1 MRQELRL
8 RVLIPIAV
16 VAVLG
21 LGVGAMAFTGTPVE
35 EPLPG
40 PPPQASP
47 GAGKKKPKP
56 GAKQEARAARKA
68 ERIAGR
74 EWRKQANQICAGLN
88 ESIEALGEPQRPEDV
103 AALLPQTVALAEAAL
118 TRLRTFQPAKA
129 DARRVK
135 LMLGEFASFVR
146 LEKNASQALVNQDI
160 ELFVNL
166 NARAFRHNDR
176 GSAIARQL
184 GARACAAG
192 STTDSALERRLAE
205 HRVVVAVLYTPD
217 ATLDSLMVREARAGA
232 AEVRAGFVAIT
243 PTDSRSAALL
253 AKRYDVRA
261 APAVL
266 VFVRWRGA
274 VATFTDYVD
283 RETIAQAAEL
293 ASL

>member
-16 VAVLG
+16 VALLG
-21 LGVGAMAFTGTPVE
+21 LGVGAMAFTGTPAE
-35 EPLPG
+35 EPLPSG
-40 PPPQASP
+40 PPAPAP
-47 GAGKKKPKP
+47 EGKKQKKPS
-56 GAKQEARAARKA
+56 AKQQARVAEKA
-68 ERIAGR
+68 ERLARR

-88 ESIEALGEPQRPEDV
+88 ASVAALGEPQRPEDV
-103 AALLPQTVALAEAAL
+103 VALLPETIALAESAL
-118 TRLRTFQPAKA
+118 VRLRTLQPAKA
-129 DARRVK
+129 DAGRVK
-135 LMLGEFASFVR
+135 LMLGSFASFVR
-146 LEKNASQALVNQDI
+146 LEKDAATALANQDV
-160 ELFVNL
+160 ERFVNL
-166 NARAFRHNDR
+166 NARAFGHNDR
-176 GSAIARQL
+176 GSVLARQL
-184 GARACAAG
+184 GASACAAG

-217 ATLDSLMVREARAGA
+217 ATLDSLLVREARAGA

-253 AKRYDVRA
+253 AKRYGVRA

-274 VATFTDYVD
+274 VATFTEYVD